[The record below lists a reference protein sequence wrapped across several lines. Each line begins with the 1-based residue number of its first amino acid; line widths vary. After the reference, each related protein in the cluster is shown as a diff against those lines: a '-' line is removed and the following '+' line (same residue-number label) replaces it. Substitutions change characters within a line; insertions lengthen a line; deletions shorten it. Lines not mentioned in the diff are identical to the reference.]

1 MTDEGGLRA
10 RKKQERRRAIE
21 SAALALFEADGFDE
35 TTVEAIAAA
44 VDIAPRTFFTY
55 FPTKEDVVLA
65 DHASRLDRI
74 VTELERR
81 PAGEPSWAALRAAF
95 LTAAGDY
102 ETERA
107 EIARRFAIM
116 AKTPSVY
123 ARSLQ
128 LQAGWEDEVAAALTR
143 RGSVDAT
150 DIGPRLL
157 AAAALAAMRSSL
169 QHWLSTGREDP
180 LPQLVERCFDHL
192 ADGLSQ
198 LG

>member
-1 MTDEGGLRA
+1 MTGDGGLRA
-10 RKKQERRRAIE
+10 RKKRERRRAIE
-21 SAALALFEADGFDE
+21 SAALALFDADGFDE

-44 VDIAPRTFFTY
+44 VDIAPRTFFAY

-65 DHASRLDRI
+65 DHASRLERI
-74 VTELERR
+74 VAELERR
-81 PAGEPSWAALRAAF
+81 PASEPPWAALRAAF
-95 LTAAGDY
+95 LTVAGDY
-102 ETERA
+102 ETERN

-116 AKTPSVY
+116 ATTPSVY

-128 LQAGWEDEVAAALTR
+128 LQAGWETEVAGALTR
-143 RGSVDAT
+143 RGGVDAS

-169 QHWLSTGREDP
+169 QHWLSTGRQDP
-180 LPQLVERCFDHL
+180 LPQLVERCFDQL

-198 LG
+198 VE

>member
-1 MTDEGGLRA
+1 MTGDEGLRA
-10 RKKQERRRAIE
+10 RKKRERRQAIE

-81 PAGEPSWAALRAAF
+81 PAGERPWAALRAAF
-95 LTAAGDY
+95 LTVADDY
-102 ETERA
+102 ETEED

-116 AKTPSVY
+116 AATPSVH

-128 LQAGWEDEVAAALTR
+128 LQAGWEAEVAAALTR
-143 RGSVDAT
+143 RVGVDAT

-169 QHWLSTGREDP
+169 QHWLSTGRQDP
-180 LPQLVERCFDHL
+180 LPQLVERCFDQL